1 MTSELIRH
9 PAWRTMRPLTRFD
22 RVFDGF
28 LGDLEDLLPIAR
40 VEATWAPAV
49 DVREEEKTVT
59 VRADLPGVDAK
70 DIKVTVEGDILT
82 LEGERMKEE
91 QITEEKTRWVE
102 RFHGSF
108 RRSIRLPAEVDGE
121 AVEASHKNGVL
132 EITCPVRP
140 ESRPRKIEIHT
151 N

>member
-1 MTSELIRH
+1 MRSELIRH
-9 PAWRTMRPLTRFD
+9 PAWRTMKPLTRFD
-22 RVFDGF
+22 RVLDGF
-28 LGDLEDLLPIAR
+28 FDDLEDLLPIAR

-49 DVREEEKTVT
+49 DVREDEKTVT

-70 DIKVTVEGDILT
+70 EIKVTVEGDVLT
-82 LEGERMKEE
+82 LEGERVKEE
-91 QITEEKTRWVE
+91 KGTEDKTRWIE

-121 AVEASHKNGVL
+121 AVKASHKNGVL
-132 EITCPVRP
+132 EITCPLLP
-140 ESRPRKIEIHT
+140 EGRPRKIEIHT